1 MASTLISDG
10 GGRYMIGLAPDFIVN
25 ADGSMTLVGSTSTL
39 VGVEAQVRPPTMVFG
54 YFGEVR
60 IDRKVAMDGGTS
72 IGYGIAGDTAANHTI
87 DETTAGVN
95 HSIFRDP
102 THGALQLI
110 VQYSYVTRTPW
121 SVPDGTPSSA
131 HTHMVYVSARYVL
144 P

>member
-1 MASTLISDG
+1 
-10 GGRYMIGLAPDFIVN
+10 
-25 ADGSMTLVGSTSTL
+25 
-39 VGVEAQVRPPTMVFG
+39 
-54 YFGEVR
+54 VR